1 MEFLIHALDS
11 LFTSLGWGV
20 ILVLIA
26 LGILLHL
33 FKFILPFW
41 VTPTIL
47 GLLGLVFVGSTLTKS
62 FQIKELENQLLTMQ
76 RDAEQYRAASEVKA
90 RSAETELAT
99 GAAETRKKT
108 NEKTRTV
115 DARSRDLLEW
125 VRRAEEA
132 KRNLELSR
140 SSSTADAG
148 ATPPGDHGTQL
159 LGSLG
164 GADVEEAQRADT
176 IRLHLKACYAD
187 YARAEKTLKDMK
199 QDE

>member
-1 MEFLIHALDS
+1 MEFLISALDS

-20 ILVLIA
+20 ILVLLA

-62 FQIKELENQLLTMQ
+62 FQIKELETQILTMQ
-76 RDAEQYRAASEVKA
+76 RDSERALASAEAKA
-90 RSAETELAT
+90 RSAEAKLTQ
-99 GAAETRKKT
+99 GAAETRKNT
-108 NEKTRTV
+108 HEKTRTV

-132 KRNLELSR
+132 KRNLELPATSATAGLG
-140 SSSTADAG
+140 STPTG
-148 ATPPGDHGTQL
+148 NPGTQL

-164 GADVEEAQRADT
+164 TADVEEARRADI
-176 IRLHLKACYAD
+176 IRLHLESCYAN
-187 YARAEKTLKDMK
+187 YARAEETLKGMK

>member
-20 ILVLIA
+20 ILVLLA

-99 GAAETRKKT
+99 GAAETRKKPMKRPVPWMLVLVIFLSGCAVQRKPSAILSCPAPPQLPT
-108 NEKTRTV
+108 LEQLPR
-115 DARSRDLLEW
+115 RSW
-125 VRRAEEA
+125 NPASWIA
-132 KRNLELSR
+132 WSSGCGR
-140 SSSTADAG
+140 SPAG
-148 ATPPGDHGTQL
+148 
-159 LGSLG
+159 
-164 GADVEEAQRADT
+164 
-176 IRLHLKACYAD
+176 
-187 YARAEKTLKDMK
+187 
-199 QDE
+199 